1 MIIINSIKYSDDLS
15 SIELDVSSTTL
26 AAKFLNIYL
35 WGINTFRNYE
45 ESLDASDLIVGE
57 TNQEIISIPAEK
69 FGLDKF
75 NGLYFIEFNTN
86 ESSIPSI
93 NGVMPNQTLGVIYNS
108 YIYKECLLNKVLALE
123 IRGCDESPPGYC
135 EDCAVD
141 TNLLTTLI
149 YNVDIAIEMYLYEEA
164 IKILK
169 DVENLCDTCHNC
181 PQSEDITSY
190 NGQGLGYYMI
200 DNTIISN

>member
-15 SIELDVSSTTL
+15 SIELDISSTTL

-35 WGINTFRNYE
+35 WDINTFRNYE
-45 ESLDASDLIVGE
+45 ESLDASDLIVGQ
-57 TNQEIISIPAEK
+57 TNQEIISIAAEK

-86 ESSIPSI
+86 ESSTPFS
-93 NGVMPNQTLGVIYNS
+93 NGVIPNQTLGVVYNS
-108 YIYKECLLNKVLALE
+108 YVYKECLLNKVAELE
-123 IRGCDESPPGYC
+123 IKGCDVLSPRNC
-135 EDCAVD
+135 EDCVVN

-149 YNVDIAIEMYLYEEA
+149 YSVDNAIEMYLYEEA

-169 DVENLCDTCHNC
+169 DVENLCDICHNC
-181 PQSEDITSY
+181 PQYEDITSY

-200 DNTIISN
+200 DNTVIPN